1 MKHMMNISMR
11 FIINFSTLKYYDSMP
26 FTNKFHLLNLDYAIC
41 TQHVAH
47 AAKSGLSQL
56 DVLNLPLTSDAVVVK
71 RYVSRNY

>member
-1 MKHMMNISMR
+1 
-11 FIINFSTLKYYDSMP
+11 MP

-56 DVLNLPLTSDAVVVK
+56 DALNLPLTSDAVVVK
-71 RYVSRNY
+71 RYVSRNYWFSSHLWKFRRMVFR

>member
-1 MKHMMNISMR
+1 
-11 FIINFSTLKYYDSMP
+11 MP